1 MKYMK
6 INWGG
11 DLILVDREVINN
23 KLIDLEEYINDLS
36 EYENLELNKYNND
49 KLLRRYLERTLH
61 LAIESILDIGNH
73 IISDERFR
81 NPNTNSEIIEI
92 LAENEI
98 IKENEEKYIKMAK
111 FRNIIV
117 HDYAEVDGE
126 IVVNII
132 NNELDDLKK
141 IFNWY
146 KEYIA

>member
-73 IISDERFR
+73 IISDKRFR

-92 LAENEI
+92 LAENKI

>member
-1 MKYMK
+1 MK

-73 IISDERFR
+73 IISDKRFR

>member
-73 IISDERFR
+73 IISDKRFR